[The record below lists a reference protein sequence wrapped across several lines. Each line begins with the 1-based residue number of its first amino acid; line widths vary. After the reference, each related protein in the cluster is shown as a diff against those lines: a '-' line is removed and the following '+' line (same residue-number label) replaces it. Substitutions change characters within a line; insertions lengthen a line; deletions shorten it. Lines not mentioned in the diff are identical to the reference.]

1 MLGTHGIELILYFM
15 SFASIK
21 SAQPSFPESII
32 VDIESDIT
40 GGLHAFSV
48 VGLPDKAV
56 EEAKDRISSAIKNS
70 GFKSPKSKSEK
81 ITISLAPA
89 DLKKEGAHFDLPM
102 ALAYLISS
110 GEVKFSTD
118 KKMFIGELSLSGE
131 VKPVKGIL
139 PFARSAK
146 KYGVKEIFVPKANA
160 REAGLVSGITI
171 YAVSTLKQA
180 LEHLLGKINLVPEEP
195 TVIEER
201 NSTGTI
207 SIGDIYGQETAKRA
221 LLIASAGR
229 HNICFYGPPGTGK
242 TMLARATL
250 GILPSL
256 TEEEIM
262 EVTSIHSI
270 SGSLNDSYI
279 TNPPMRAP
287 HHTSSYVAVIGG
299 GANPKP
305 GEVTLA
311 HRGILFL
318 DEFPEFDRKV
328 IDAMREPLE
337 EGIVRISRARG
348 SATFPARFMLIAAM
362 NPCSCGYYGS
372 KVKECTCL
380 PSRREAYRKK
390 ISGPI
395 ADRID
400 LWVPV
405 EHVEHDKLLS
415 TNPNREVEEQLA
427 KDKVKEARM
436 RALPRLKAI
445 NVSYNSEIPGRHLK
459 AHAMVSE
466 EAEKVLNM
474 SATRLLL
481 SPRSYHKTLKVARTI
496 ADLEG
501 KDEIGSE
508 HVLEALQFRFKEI

>member
-1 MLGTHGIELILYFM
+1 MA
-15 SFASIK
+15 FASIK
-21 SAQPSFPESII
+21 SAQASFPESVL
-32 VDIESDIT
+32 VDIESDISS
-40 GGLHAFSV
+40 GLHAFSI

-56 EEAKDRISSAIKNS
+56 EEAKDRVSSAIKNS

-89 DLKKEGAHFDLPM
+89 ELKKEGAHFDLPV
-102 ALAYLISS
+102 ALAYLLSS
-110 GEVKFSTD
+110 GEVNFLTKD
-118 KKMFIGELSLSGE
+118 RMFIGELSLSGE
-131 VKPVKGIL
+131 LKSVKGIL

-146 KYGVKEIFVPKANA
+146 KHGVREIFVPKANA

-171 YAVSTLKQA
+171 YGVTTLKQT
-180 LEHLLGKINLVPEEP
+180 LEHLLGRIILTAENP
-195 TVIEER
+195 TTIEER
-201 NSTGTI
+201 NVSGSV
-207 SIGDIYGQETAKRA
+207 SIGDIHGQETAKRA
-221 LLIASAGR
+221 LLIAGAGR
-229 HNICFYGPPGTGK
+229 HNICFFGPPGTGK
-242 TMLARATL
+242 TMLARAAL

-256 TEEEIM
+256 NEEEIM

-270 SGSLNDSYI
+270 AGILDGAYV
-279 TNPPMRAP
+279 THPPMRAP

-311 HRGILFL
+311 HRGVLFL

-380 PSRREAYRKK
+380 PARREAYRKK

-405 EHVEHDKLLS
+405 EHVDHDKLLV
-415 TNPNREVEEQLA
+415 TNPNRDSEEQEA
-427 KDKVKEARM
+427 KSKVREARK
-436 RALPRLKAI
+436 RAEPRLKAI
-445 NVSYNSEIPGRHLK
+445 NVSYNSEIPGRHLR
-459 AHAMVSE
+459 AHAKLSD
-466 EAEKVLNM
+466 EAEKILNL
-474 SATRLLL
+474 SATKISL
-481 SPRSYHKTLKVARTI
+481 SPRSYHKTIKVARTI

-501 KDEIGSE
+501 KEDIEAG
-508 HVLEALQFRFKEI
+508 HLLEALQFRYKEI